1 MESTLRALRIGA
13 ILSAL
18 VLSQSGC
25 CTIDLNCGTRACGSS
40 CGPAMARDPLF
51 DGTLRHRVKG
61 RVHSC
66 ANKIACAGGCGE
78 IYWDESINDPAV
90 GDRCD
95 HVGMGSA
102 GCGSCSPWFVRLA
115 KLWGTPYRA
124 SCGSGTCAS
133 GCSDGSCL
141 GHGSLMNHLQGQG
154 GVFSN
159 SHAHGSHVQGGCR
172 SCSSCSQG
180 SRSMDLDGVHDQ
192 EVIYDSGIHN
202 GNVIHEGEYP
212 SKPAPTPANPRVSE
226 PRVSE
231 PRESEGQQSAAPSS
245 AQQRMR
251 LHQRPSQTDPN
262 GRLSAQLVNG
272 QRRLVSNP

>member
-1 MESTLRALRIGA
+1 
-13 ILSAL
+13 
-18 VLSQSGC
+18 
-25 CTIDLNCGTRACGSS
+25 
-40 CGPAMARDPLF
+40 
-51 DGTLRHRVKG
+51 
-61 RVHSC
+61 
-66 ANKIACAGGCGE
+66 
-78 IYWDESINDPAV
+78 
-90 GDRCD
+90 
-95 HVGMGSA
+95 
-102 GCGSCSPWFVRLA
+102 
-115 KLWGTPYRA
+115 
-124 SCGSGTCAS
+124 
-133 GCSDGSCL
+133 
-141 GHGSLMNHLQGQG
+141 
-154 GVFSN
+154 
-159 SHAHGSHVQGGCR
+159 
-172 SCSSCSQG
+172 
-180 SRSMDLDGVHDQ
+180 MDLDGVHDQ